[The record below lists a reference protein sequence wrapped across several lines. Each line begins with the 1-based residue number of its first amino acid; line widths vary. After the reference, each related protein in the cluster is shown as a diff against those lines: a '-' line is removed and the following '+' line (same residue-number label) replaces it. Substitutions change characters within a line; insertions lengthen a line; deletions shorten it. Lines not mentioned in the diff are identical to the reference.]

1 MTTPHAAAVL
11 PEPPFTLTGDGLFL
25 REWTQQDIP
34 VMVQLFDEPEVARWT
49 PLSSPFD
56 TAAAERYLGRA
67 RAAREAGTRIQFA
80 VTEAAVAGDGSAPR
94 GEALAMLKGED
105 GRDVELGYAIG
116 ADHRGR
122 GLAVRSVRLLTDFAW
137 TVLGARRVLLR
148 IEPDNDASSNVARR
162 AGFAVADLPLDVV
175 EDSDGTRIAL
185 RIWEHSRPLARPAG
199 SVVQGRQGAAG

>member
-1 MTTPHAAAVL
+1 MTTPDATVL
-11 PEPPFTLTGDGLFL
+11 PEPPFTLAGDGLFL

-56 TAAAERYLGRA
+56 TEAAERYLGRA

-80 VTEAAVAGDGSAPR
+80 VTEVAGPDGAAAEGGGAPR
-94 GEALAMLKGED
+94 GEALAMLRGEE

-116 ADHRGR
+116 AEHRGR
-122 GLAVRSVRLLTDFAW
+122 GLAVRSVRLLTGFAYA
-137 TVLGARRVLLR
+137 VLGARRVLLR

-162 AGFAVADLPLDVV
+162 AGFTVADRPLEVV
-175 EDSDGTRIAL
+175 EDPDGTRIAL
-185 RIWEHSRPLARPAG
+185 QIWEHGGPADP
-199 SVVQGRQGAAG
+199 QL